1 MWGRRKWHSLS
12 PAEGCVKQTLSLIAT
27 LCPTVTTIV
36 TSCLT
41 NRMKAVWEPGAHK
54 CARRLCKHSQPGSK
68 LKAAMPK
75 CKSNIYCNS
84 ARCSDYD
91 VPYSEMPC
99 LRSPHKHG
107 ISNLP
112 TSATEVVNTLVIS
125 KKYVSPNTIKFTP
138 LIYVI
143 SSSKKK
149 VQSFIY
155 HTFSIDYQSFSA
167 WIFEF

>member
-1 MWGRRKWHSLS
+1 
-12 PAEGCVKQTLSLIAT
+12 
-27 LCPTVTTIV
+27 
-36 TSCLT
+36 
-41 NRMKAVWEPGAHK
+41 
-54 CARRLCKHSQPGSK
+54 
-68 LKAAMPK
+68 MPK

-125 KKYVSPNTIKFTP
+125 KKHVSPNTIKFTP

-143 SSSKKK
+143 LSSKKRFK
-149 VQSFIY
+149 ASYTIRFPLIINHFRHEYLSFK
-155 HTFSIDYQSFSA
+155 SFRTGPTKEDA
-167 WIFEF
+167 TEAQNKRTKRLEPGNGIKCRAAVGHEDGWKQV

>member
-125 KKYVSPNTIKFTP
+125 KKYVSPNTIQFTP

-143 SSSKKK
+143 LSSKKK